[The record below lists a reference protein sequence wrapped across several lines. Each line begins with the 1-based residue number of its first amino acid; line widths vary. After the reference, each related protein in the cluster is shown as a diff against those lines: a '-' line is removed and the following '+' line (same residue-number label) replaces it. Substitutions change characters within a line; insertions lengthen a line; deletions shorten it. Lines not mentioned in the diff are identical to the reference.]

1 MTHTNLELQSTPSH
15 RYPRVAQR
23 GFVLL
28 EIILAMALF
37 SIVAVGMTRALD
49 QIAQTSKGARME
61 AMVLR
66 VLESVLAEVSHQP
79 EFKKTSV
86 NFPRTA
92 DGVDASARI
101 EKIELRTKDK
111 VVLDHL
117 FIVRADA
124 WLSDGR
130 DQLFK
135 RSMET
140 YVYSPNSEW

>member
-1 MTHTNLELQSTPSH
+1 MQKTDLHHPSTQS
-15 RYPRVAQR
+15 RRVPRVAPR

-28 EIILAMALF
+28 EIVLAMALF

-49 QIAQTSKGARME
+49 QIAQTSKAARME

-66 VLESVLAEVSHQP
+66 VLESVVAEVSHQP
-79 EFKKTSV
+79 EFKKTSI
-86 NFPRTA
+86 NFPKTA

-124 WLSDGR
+124 WLADGR
-130 DQLFK
+130 DQMFK

>member
-1 MTHTNLELQSTPSH
+1 
-15 RYPRVAQR
+15 
-23 GFVLL
+23 
-28 EIILAMALF
+28 
-37 SIVAVGMTRALD
+37 
-49 QIAQTSKGARME
+49 ME

>member
-1 MTHTNLELQSTPSH
+1 MQKTNLQQQTTPS
-15 RYPRVAQR
+15 RRLQRTASR

-49 QIAQTSKGARME
+49 QIAQTSKAARME

-66 VLESVLAEVSHQP
+66 VLESVVAEVSHQP
-79 EFKKTSV
+79 EFKKASI
-86 NFPRTA
+86 NFPKTA

-101 EKIELRTKDK
+101 EKVELRTKDK

-117 FIVRADA
+117 FIVRAEA
-124 WLSDGR
+124 WLADGR
-130 DQLFK
+130 DQMFK